1 MSKPPYLS
9 KCLMKSQLLVMI
21 CLAVAAPVALAQ
33 SKVELY
39 GIVDA
44 GVTRVS
50 GLKGGAVTQ
59 LASGVMEGSRI
70 GLRGQEDLGNGYRA
84 IFTMENR
91 LEVDTGGISN
101 RPPSRNQ
108 VPDRATYARYLL
120 PSLPTL
126 QQNAL
131 QPVLNRVSD
140 ALGSQV
146 GINVRSDGPAF
157 FDRQIYLGLVTPV
170 GAVLAGRMYTPGYE
184 LVGTFDA
191 LNAQSSLASG
201 QIAAVPYAVDIR
213 VSNALAYRVQTDTI
227 TAALMVAFGEKAIDT
242 GRFVGGLAMYRN
254 EAYGFGVAY
263 NQRDNENGQRSL
275 TSTVVGGYLSVGSGR
290 LHASAAAIHDK
301 HPSLVSGIG
310 AQVTPLVGPT
320 LAGLIQE
327 AYTDAVRQ
335 DATLW
340 HLGYRHQLRATTFYV
355 AYNVYND
362 LRAANADVA
371 SYGAAC
377 TYALSKRTDMSV
389 VVTHFN
395 NTGLGQAAPGGGGY
409 LGGVTA
415 RAGVDSTSVAL
426 GVRHRF

>member
-1 MSKPPYLS
+1 
-9 KCLMKSQLLVMI
+9 MKSRLLLMI
-21 CLAVAAPVALAQ
+21 CLAAAASASVAQ

-50 GLKGGAVTQ
+50 GLKGGGVTQ

-70 GLRGQEDLGNGYRA
+70 GLRGQEDLGDGYRA

-108 VPDRATYARYLL
+108 LPDRATFARYLL
-120 PSLPTL
+120 PSLSTV
-126 QQNAL
+126 QQNTL

-213 VSNALAYRVQTDTI
+213 VSNALAYRVQTETF
-227 TAALMVAFGEKAIDT
+227 TASLMVGFGEKAVDT
-242 GRFVGGLAMYRN
+242 GRFIGGMAMYRN
-254 EAYGFGVAY
+254 ETFGVGVAH
-263 NQRDNENGQRSL
+263 NRRDNENGQQSL
-275 TSTVVGGYLSVGSGR
+275 TSTVVGGYLAVGSSGR
-290 LHASAAAIHDK
+290 LHASAAAIRDR
-301 HPSLVSGIG
+301 HPSAVSGIG
-310 AQVTPLVGPT
+310 AQITPLVGPT
-320 LAGLIQE
+320 LASLIQE

-340 HLGYRHQLRATTFYV
+340 HLGYRHQLRATTFYM

-377 TYALSKRTDMSV
+377 TYALSKRTDVSV

-415 RAGVDSTSVAL
+415 RAGADSTSVAL